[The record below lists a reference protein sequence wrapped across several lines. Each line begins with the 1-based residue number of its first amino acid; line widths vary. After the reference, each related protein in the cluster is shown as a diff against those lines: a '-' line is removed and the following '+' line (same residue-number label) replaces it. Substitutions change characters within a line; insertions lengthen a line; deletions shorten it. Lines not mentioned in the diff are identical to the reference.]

1 MVRNPSISQISLCWI
16 PRVSWPVH
24 IQEKKTLYSML
35 WLETANNQALGNF
48 TPWIPVKVQV
58 QRHLFASLLCFLCSL
73 IAIYC
78 LLKGG
83 CIDSVYLLVHR
94 WNLFKVIEFNDRLKL
109 YRYKHLRLEKKR
121 EIVQNFIVNI
131 SFGFELSLVAL
142 VAFYFRIF
150 MSGIHTTSLR

>member
-109 YRYKHLRLEKKR
+109 YRYKHLRLEKKKGNR
-121 EIVQNFIVNI
+121 TKFYCKHFLRFWVIFSSVGCILLQNFYVW
-131 SFGFELSLVAL
+131 
-142 VAFYFRIF
+142 
-150 MSGIHTTSLR
+150 HT